1 MKISQHIIVTD
12 YDPSWR
18 EKFEEESLLIR
29 DILADNCIAVYH
41 IGSTSV
47 PGLAA
52 KLLGRHL
59 AFRDYMRTHEKER
72 NQYAKMKKALAQK
85 SVSQQMEMWSCPA
98 DPAGN

>member
-1 MKISQHIIVTD
+1 MSQHIIVTD

-18 EKFEEESLLIR
+18 KKFEEESLLIR

-52 KLLGRHL
+52 KPVIDIL
-59 AFRDYMRTHEKER
+59 AVVRSLKKTGSETGEKEIWR
-72 NQYAKMKKALAQK
+72 SENTG
-85 SVSQQMEMWSCPA
+85 SRT
-98 DPAGN
+98 AGK